1 MSSSDQNSK
10 YYKKET
16 PQTSYA
22 RIPPNSIE
30 AEEAVLGGILID
42 NDSLNIAAEKLTS
55 EDFYKGANRLLYA
68 AMLKLWDKREP
79 IDIVTLGTELRKLG
93 SLEQAGGI
101 EYLSRLSSNTP
112 SAGNLLYY
120 VKIVK
125 AMSIRRRLIH
135 EASEIVTE
143 AFNVEHE
150 LEHFLD
156 SAEQRIL
163 RASDFRTT
171 PSFFKVSDVVQD
183 SITRIEKLLDSTDHF
198 TGVAS
203 GFDKLDYLTAGFQ
216 PSDLIII
223 AARPAMGKTSLALSI
238 GQFVGVHNGKSV
250 AVFSLEMSKEQIV
263 MRLLCS
269 EARVENSRVR
279 SGHLGESDFP
289 KLVEAASRIANSSI
303 FIDDTP
309 AVTVTELR
317 AKCRRL
323 HREHPLSLILVDYLQ
338 LMRSPEYQKSREQEI
353 SDISRSLKALAK
365 ELNVPVIALS
375 QLNRSVESRNDK
387 RPVMSDL
394 RESGAIEQDADVIM
408 FVYRDEVYNAATPD
422 KGIAELIISKQRS
435 GPTGAVRL
443 AFAGE
448 FTRFDNLEERD
459 DVLANIHVPST
470 QFVNPGTFPQGV
482 AANSDLPPDWED
494 EPF

>member
-1 MSSSDQNSK
+1 MSSKVPYPKSDNQNGSSQK
-10 YYKKET
+10 
-16 PQTSYA
+16 PSTS

-42 NDSLNIAAEKLTS
+42 NEQLNVAAEKLTA
-55 EDFYKGANRLLYA
+55 EDFYKGANKLLYA
-68 AMLKLWDKREP
+68 AMMKLWDRREP
-79 IDIVTLGTELRKLG
+79 IDIVTLSTELRKMG
-93 SLEQAGGI
+93 GLEQAGGI

-112 SAGNLLYY
+112 TAGNLLYY

-125 AMSIRRRLIH
+125 AMSIRRKLIH

-143 AFNVEHE
+143 AFNVEKE
-150 LEHFLD
+150 LTDFLD

-163 RASDFRTT
+163 RASDFRST
-171 PSFFKVSDVVQD
+171 PSFFSVADIVQD
-183 SITRIEKLLDSTDHF
+183 SITSIEKILENKGQC
-198 TGVAS
+198 TGVPS
-203 GFDKLDYLTAGFQ
+203 GFDKLDQITAGFQ

-238 GQFVGVHNGKSV
+238 GQYIGVHEGRSV

-269 EARVENSRVR
+269 EARVDNSKVR
-279 SGHLGESDFP
+279 TGHLGESDFP

-323 HREHPLSLILVDYLQ
+323 HREHPLSMVIVDYLQ
-338 LMRSPEYQKSREQEI
+338 LMRSPEFQKSREQEI

-394 RESGAIEQDADVIM
+394 RESGAIEQDADIIT
-408 FVYRDEVYNAATPD
+408 FVYRDEVYNPATAD
-422 KGIAELIISKQRS
+422 RGVAELIISKHRS
-435 GPTGAVRL
+435 GSIGTVRL
-443 AFAGE
+443 AFAPE
-448 FTRFDNLEERD
+448 FTRFDNLEEREEVISALSLSSPESMSLKTANGMED
-459 DVLANIHVPST
+459 DM
-470 QFVNPGTFPQGV
+470 
-482 AANSDLPPDWED
+482 LPPDWEE